1 MWQNLFWKLWKR
13 VSFPLIILTNILQE
27 FPILFINDRYILNLD
42 FAKKLYYTKFSL
54 IDPYNT
60 FSFEEM
66 SIAEI

>member
-1 MWQNLFWKLWKR
+1 
-13 VSFPLIILTNILQE
+13 LTNILQE